1 MNHIKD
7 ATVAVLLLVAG
18 ATSWAAPRPA
28 PTVSCADSVAT
39 TGNAGYLDCVGA
51 FSGNVM
57 GDAGEAAYLS
67 GIWGGDWTWQGK
79 SDDAGSGPF
88 AGGSDGMTSGT
99 LVFDTPI
106 EGLFV
111 LAVKGGPTYS
121 YYEFDGG
128 TSGIGSLSFDT
139 LGVAKGNGGAGP
151 GLSHFGLY
159 VQSLPV
165 PEPRTYALML
175 AGFGMVGFMLRSRH
189 RT

>member
-7 ATVAVLLLVAG
+7 VVVAVLLVVAG
-18 ATSWAAPRPA
+18 ATSWAAPRA
-28 PTVSCADSVAT
+28 EPTVNCADSVAT
-39 TGNAGYLDCVGA
+39 FGNAGYLDCVGA

-57 GDAGEAAYLS
+57 GDVGEASYLS
-67 GIWGGDWTWQGK
+67 GVWGGDWTWHGK

-88 AGGSDGMTSGT
+88 TAGYGGATSGT
-99 LVFDTPI
+99 LVFDAPI
-106 EGLFV
+106 QGLFV
-111 LAVKGGPTYS
+111 LAIKGGPTYS
-121 YYEFDGG
+121 FYEFDGG

-159 VQSLPV
+159 VPSGPV
-165 PEPRTYALML
+165 PEPQTYALML
-175 AGFGMVGFMLRSRH
+175 AGAGLIGFMLRSRN